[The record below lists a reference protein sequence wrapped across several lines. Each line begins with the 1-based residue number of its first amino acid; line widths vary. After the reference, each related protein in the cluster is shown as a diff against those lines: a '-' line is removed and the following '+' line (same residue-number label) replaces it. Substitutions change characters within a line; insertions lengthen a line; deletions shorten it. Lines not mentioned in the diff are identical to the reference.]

1 MNSAQIN
8 LGHNFLRLGYSL
20 GQQLYLTLIYS
31 SMAILW
37 ILELLLLYN
46 LYNQSWTDFA
56 SRINDHLVV
65 KWVIGFAFSIHYRP
79 DGQQLLSLSAPVSC
93 THTPSRGRT
102 LPRCHRHQHDG
113 QAGESEALGPSTP
126 RSSNSEAVSKPSV
139 FSPRTL
145 STAGLCRCW
154 QLVVPFALASFKH
167 QSPISLS
174 LKSKS
179 KYCTFWAKFFS
190 GRIWP
195 STLAQ
200 IPRYAATP
208 IFW

>member
-8 LGHNFLRLGYSL
+8 LGHNFLKLGYSL

-65 KWVIGFAFSIHYRP
+65 KWVIGVAFSIHYRP
-79 DGQQLLSLSAPVSC
+79 DGQQLLSLSVPVSC
-93 THTPSRGRT
+93 TRTPRRGRP
-102 LPRCHRHQHDG
+102 LPRCHHHQHDS
-113 QAGESEALGPSTP
+113 QAGDSEALGPSAP
-126 RSSNSEAVSKPSV
+126 WRPNSEAVSKPIVS
-139 FSPRTL
+139 SLRTL

-154 QLVVPFALASFKH
+154 QLVVPFAHASFKYR
-167 QSPISLS
+167 SPFFLS
-174 LKSKS
+174 LKTKS
-179 KYCTFWAKFFS
+179 KYCTLWAKIFLAES
-190 GRIWP
+190 GP
-195 STLAQ
+195 VALAQ
-200 IPRYAATP
+200 IPRYAATL